1 MLDNRLMKSRKIST
15 FIQSEAPQIWVVTS
29 HRYGILRS
37 FLRCHSQENHRWCRD
52 KISKFLNKIVFRKK
66 KKKKCFP
73 RLPMVGSYLHTRIT
87 AYFFVNL
94 VDCFS
99 KKKKCF
105 PRLPMVG
112 SYLHTRITAY
122 FFVNLVDCFSMGTTS
137 PSPSPTPTNAN

>member
-66 KKKKCFP
+66 KKQKKNVF
-73 RLPMVGSYLHTRIT
+73 RDYLWLEAI
-87 AYFFVNL
+87 
-94 VDCFS
+94 S
-99 KKKKCF
+99 
-105 PRLPMVG
+105 
-112 SYLHTRITAY
+112 IQE
-122 FFVNLVDCFSMGTTS
+122 
-137 PSPSPTPTNAN
+137 